1 MVSRKMMDRLSLPRG
16 STPFGRVVEH
26 LAWLISGKGVGAV
39 LSLIYLAIAT
49 RTLGPDNFGRFILV
63 VSAASAINAF
73 MTFNIW
79 QVVVKYGQ
87 PFVRNRDAKGLGRL
101 VGYCA
106 AMDLAAGIA
115 GCAIAAVVTF
125 LFDDLINLPDAL
137 AWQAFGFSAILML
150 TIRSTPMGILRLFN
164 RFDTAALSETMI
176 PIMRM
181 IGALV
186 ALAYGPSIAAF
197 LLAWATAELVCAA
210 AYWFFAM
217 RTVRDE
223 IGKLKPSGF
232 WGIRKEMPGLS
243 RFMAITNVSSTLGAV
258 AAQLPVL
265 MVGAFTGPAGAG
277 FFRLGY
283 QLAQAMTKIS
293 SLFSRSLYSEL
304 AHVHAHGKRA
314 ELFALFRK
322 TSLIALG
329 AGVISAAAILLL
341 GKPVLLL
348 MSGPAYADAF
358 PLLALL
364 GIAAAISLAGVGFE
378 PLLLATNGA
387 GLSLFIRGVMI
398 IALIIGL
405 AILLPIKGAAGAA
418 IAVLIAST
426 LHILMLW
433 GAAFR
438 QLRR

>member
-1 MVSRKMMDRLSLPRG
+1 MVSRKILTRISLPRG

-49 RTLGPDNFGRFILV
+49 RTLGPADFGRFILV

-87 PFVRNRDAKGLGRL
+87 PFVRDRDARGLGRL

-106 AMDLAAGIA
+106 AMDLGAGIA
-115 GCAIAAVVTF
+115 GCVIAGVVTF
-125 LFDDLINLPDAL
+125 LFDDIINLPDAL
-137 AWQAFGFSAILML
+137 AWQAFGFSAVLML

-181 IGALV
+181 IGALI
-186 ALAYGPSIAAF
+186 ALAYGPSIPAF
-197 LLAWATAELVCAA
+197 LLAWAIAELVCAA
-210 AYWFFAM
+210 TYWFFAM
-217 RTVRDE
+217 RTVHAE
-223 IGKLKPSGF
+223 IGTLQLAGF
-232 WGIRKEMPGLS
+232 WSIRKEMPGLS
-243 RFMAITNVSSTLGAV
+243 GFMAITNVSSTLGAV
-258 AAQLPVL
+258 AGQLPVL

-283 QLAQAMTKIS
+283 QLAQAMTKVS
-293 SLFSRSLYSEL
+293 TLFSRSLYSEL
-304 AHVHAHGKRA
+304 AHVHANNKRE
-314 ELFALFRK
+314 ELVALFRK

-329 AGVISAAAILLL
+329 AGVLSAALILLL
-341 GKPVLLL
+341 GKPILLL

-387 GLSLFIRGVMI
+387 GLSLAIRAVMTL
-398 IALIIGL
+398 ALIAGL
-405 AILLPIKGAAGAA
+405 ILLLPIHGPAGAA

-426 LHILMLW
+426 LHILLLW